1 MGYIILEQKS
11 IYFLYDFEEYIL
23 ITKHLNKYR
32 IMQSKS
38 MKNILGVGA
47 LLLVVAFL
55 SSCNRGGVGCPYE
68 LSAAT
73 DVIFHI
79 MN

>member
-1 MGYIILEQKS
+1 MNIKIIYN
-11 IYFLYDFEEYIL
+11 I
-23 ITKHLNKYR
+23 ITQSNKYR

-55 SSCNRGGVGCPYE
+55 SSCSRGGVGCPYE